1 MLLAAVLLS
10 KRMWRKYPIFCAY
23 SLFNLFEAAMT
34 YALFGNKAAY
44 FYAYWFCEAVG
55 IILGLG
61 LVREIF
67 TEVFSPH
74 LALRRLTTIVF
85 RSAIVGLV
93 LLALV
98 VIYLQS
104 GNARGMVKGVL
115 LAAEA
120 ARLIEVGLIMFL
132 FLASGA
138 FGLHWRQNVFG
149 MALGLGMFGAI
160 ELIDVTMIGYVSSTM
175 AHALNLARSV
185 TFASSVLIWLGYF
198 LTPERVSNSEVPD
211 RAQLEQWNQAVMELI
226 NR

>member
-1 MLLAAVLLS
+1 
-10 KRMWRKYPIFCAY
+10 
-23 SLFNLFEAAMT
+23 
-34 YALFGNKAAY
+34 
-44 FYAYWFCEAVG
+44 
-55 IILGLG
+55 
-61 LVREIF
+61 
-67 TEVFSPH
+67 
-74 LALRRLTTIVF
+74 
-85 RSAIVGLV
+85 VGLV